1 MSKIRL
7 HGSSSGYM
15 EIAPPAAGS
24 SATVTLPNS
33 AGEIL
38 LSDGSAA
45 SLTQIP
51 AANLVGVCTSG
62 LTRTGGFGKFISY
75 ALIADVKASN
85 GDGGSFTQG
94 AWRTRDLNTELSD
107 EDSLVSISN
116 NQFTLVAG
124 TYLIVFSAPAH
135 NANSHQTRLYNI
147 STSANVQYGQASY
160 SGSSASMTTYS
171 RGVARLTIA
180 SSTVFEIQHRC
191 ASTTNTYGAG
201 VGSSGNMDWG
211 SSNSTDGAIYCVV
224 EIYKEE

>member
-1 MSKIRL
+1 MSTLKVNKIRDT
-7 HGSSSGYM
+7 
-15 EIAPPAAGS
+15 AGS
-24 SATVTLPNS
+24 ADAIVLDPSGGVKMSGICTATTF
-33 AGEIL
+33 
-38 LSDGSAA
+38 DGSAT

-62 LTRTGGFGKFISY
+62 LTRTGGFGKFSSY
-75 ALIADVKASN
+75 AIIADVKASN
-85 GDGGSFTQG
+85 GDGGTFTSG

-107 EDSLVSISN
+107 EDSLVSISS

-147 STSANVQYGQASY
+147 STSLNVQYGQASY
-160 SGSSASMTTYS
+160 SGSTASMTTHS

-191 ASTTNTYGAG
+191 ASTTSTYGLG
-201 VGSSGNMDWG
+201 VGSSGAMDWG
-211 SSNSTDGAIYCVV
+211 SSDATNGAIYCVV
-224 EIYKEE
+224 EIYKEA

>member
-7 HGSSSGYM
+7 HGSSSGYTD
-15 EIAPPAAGS
+15 IAPASAAG
-24 SATVTLPNS
+24 SATVTLPTS

-38 LSDGSAA
+38 LTDGSAA

-75 ALIADVKASN
+75 ALIADVKSSN
-85 GDGGSFTQG
+85 ADAGTFTSG

-107 EDSLVSISN
+107 EDSLVSISS

-124 TYLIVFSAPAH
+124 TYMIVFSAPAH

-147 STSANVQYGQASY
+147 STSANVQYGQACY
-160 SGSSASMTTYS
+160 TGSSSSITSYS

-191 ASTTNTYGAG
+191 ASSTNTFGLG

-211 SSNSTDGAIYCVV
+211 SSNATDGAIYCVV